1 MEESNVVFL
10 DDHRVINP
18 VLGRGDLVRM
28 LDSDL
33 DGIVVGVTAIF
44 GPDSG
49 APGQA
54 AAVDVAVAYEEDW
67 QVFEDVPIHE
77 LHRIIS
83 REHQI
88 ARGVDTETG

>member
-1 MEESNVVFL
+1 MVMEESNVVFL

-49 APGQA
+49 APG
-54 AAVDVAVAYEEDW
+54 
-67 QVFEDVPIHE
+67 I
-77 LHRIIS
+77 
-83 REHQI
+83 
-88 ARGVDTETG
+88 

>member
-1 MEESNVVFL
+1 MVESNVVFL

-28 LDSDL
+28 LDDDL

-44 GPDSG
+44 GPDSE

-54 AAVDVAVAYEEDW
+54 STVDVAVPYDAEW
-67 QVFEDVPIHE
+67 PIFEDVPIQN

-83 REHQI
+83 REYQLS
-88 ARGVDTETG
+88 RGVDTETG